1 MTPASSHP
9 TLIDRVVPPEKRHE
23 RLAHAVG
30 LPSIPI
36 SERSLCDLE
45 LIATG
50 GFSPLDRFV
59 GRRDYESILERM
71 RLEDGTLFPI
81 PVTLPIAPDVVVHPG
96 MEVALRNRKNDVVA
110 TMVVEEIYEWDRRAA
125 AQAILGTEDPAHPLV
140 AEMALWGS
148 RNISGPL
155 QVLRLLEPFDFKELR
170 RSPREVREALRA
182 MRGENVVAFQ
192 TRNPM
197 HRVHEELTRR
207 AMHDL
212 DAVLLLHPVV
222 GLTKP
227 GDVDHYTRVRTYK
240 AFAEAHPERERI
252 LLSLLPLAMRMAGP
266 REALWHAIIR
276 RNYGASHLII
286 GRDHASPG
294 TGSDGSPFWGP
305 WDAQE
310 LVERHAEEIGI
321 TPIPFGEMVYVPGED
336 RYEERSR
343 IREGTET
350 WSLSGTELREKYL
363 ATGTPLPEWFTRP
376 QTAAILAESS
386 PPKTRQGV
394 CVWFTGLSGAG
405 KSTTAEI
412 LVSLLLE
419 HGRQVTLLDGDVVR
433 THLSRGLGFSKE
445 DRDTNILR
453 IGFVA
458 SEIVRHG
465 GVAVCAAVSP
475 YRSTRSAVRN
485 LVGSDR
491 FVEVFVDTP
500 IEVCES
506 RDSKG
511 LYEKAR
517 QGLIRDFTGVNDPY
531 EAPVQPELTIESVER
546 SAEENA
552 RRVLD
557 VLEARGFVQ
566 SPARS

>member
-1 MTPASSHP
+1 MTLVSPYAALVDLLVSSGVRRAH
-9 TLIDRVVPPEKRHE
+9 
-23 RLAHAVG
+23 LARAVS
-30 LPSIPI
+30 LPSIQI

-45 LIATG
+45 LLATG
-50 GFSPLDRFV
+50 AFSPLDRFV
-59 GRRDYESILERM
+59 GERDYHSILDRM
-71 RLEDGTLFPI
+71 RLADGTLFPI
-81 PVTLPIAPDVVVHPG
+81 PITLPITPDVIVNPG
-96 MEVALRNRKNDVVA
+96 MEIALRNRKNDVVA
-110 TMVVEEIYEWDRRAA
+110 TMVVEEIYPWDERAA
-125 AQAILGTEDPAHPLV
+125 ALVVFGTTDSAHPVV
-140 AEMALWGS
+140 AEMASWGG

-155 QVLRLLEPFDFKELR
+155 QVLRLLEPYDFRDLR
-170 RSPREVREALRA
+170 RTPREVRSELEK
-182 MRGENVVAFQ
+182 MNCSKVVAFQ

-207 AMHDL
+207 AMNAL

-227 GDVDHYTRVRTYK
+227 GDVDHFTRVRTYRV
-240 AFAEAHPERERI
+240 FAETHPERDRV

-294 TGSDGSPFWGP
+294 GGSDGRPFWGP
-305 WDAQE
+305 WDAQR
-310 LVERHAEEIGI
+310 LVERHADEIGV
-321 TPIPFGEMVYVPGED
+321 TPIPFDELVYLPKEK
-336 RYEERSR
+336 RYEARSR
-343 IREGTET
+343 IPHGAET
-350 WSLSGTELREKYL
+350 WSLSGTELRERYL

-376 QTAAILAESS
+376 EVAGILAESS
-386 PPKTRQGV
+386 PRKDRQGV
-394 CVWFTGLSGAG
+394 CIWFTGLSGAG

-433 THLSRGLGFSKE
+433 THLSSGLGFSRQ
-445 DRDTNILR
+445 DRDENILR

-465 GVAVCAAVSP
+465 GVVVCAAVSP
-475 YRSTRSAVRN
+475 YRATRTAVRG
-485 LVGSDR
+485 LVGPDR

-500 IEVCES
+500 LEVCES

-517 QGLIRDFTGVNDPY
+517 RGLIQHFTGISDPY
-531 EAPVQPELTIESVER
+531 EPPHAPEVTIESVR
-546 SAEENA
+546 RTAEENA
-552 RRVLD
+552 EEI
-557 VLEARGFVQ
+557 LELLKGRGLVK
-566 SPARS
+566 